1 MNSDS
6 IESEIDWSRETVM
19 QLIDLYREQPVL
31 WNPMD
36 PDFKN
41 KNLKNYAWNDISRE
55 IKASNTEVQ
64 AKVKTLLA
72 QFQRELKKKKSG
84 SGADEYKSKWCYFK
98 AMLFL
103 KDKTTARK
111 IKEAGIA
118 TDDKEAADETVQEDI
133 AEEGNDTSITTADN
147 TPKTGTDP
155 PRKLTKKRKASIVD
169 EAYQVMKKVSSQL
182 NQPGIED
189 EFDIFG
195 KNVACQLRK
204 LKNSRDQALAK
215 HRINTI
221 LFEMELKQL
230 PMGPEPSR
238 STSASSYIQSYD
250 PLTSNEIQSSINAA
264 SPISAE
270 WAPQHDEYNDAYCD
284 KIIQSIG
291 LSSKSN

>member
-1 MNSDS
+1 MEQLIEEVRARPVIWDSTLEVYRDIGMKDKAWDEIAQVTLKDTMLTGLKATVNNVGNTSLSARGWPPCRSDSVSTTLVATVDGSTSVLFGVRVSQLNMNSDS

-84 SGADEYKSKWCYFK
+84 LGADEYKSKWCYFK

-118 TDDKEAADETVQEDI
+118 TDDKEAADETVQ
-133 AEEGNDTSITTADN
+133 
-147 TPKTGTDP
+147 
-155 PRKLTKKRKASIVD
+155 
-169 EAYQVMKKVSSQL
+169 
-182 NQPGIED
+182 
-189 EFDIFG
+189 
-195 KNVACQLRK
+195 
-204 LKNSRDQALAK
+204 
-215 HRINTI
+215 
-221 LFEMELKQL
+221 
-230 PMGPEPSR
+230 
-238 STSASSYIQSYD
+238 ASS
-250 PLTSNEIQSSINAA
+250 
-264 SPISAE
+264 
-270 WAPQHDEYNDAYCD
+270 
-284 KIIQSIG
+284 
-291 LSSKSN
+291 